1 MTVPFDSADPIVL
14 DSSMLVAY
22 ERMLAPNGALRE
34 GQSWVSGW
42 LVEGVPLLVPALSLA
57 IASHECSGK
66 LPELEFL
73 LRGDADQV
81 LVVPLAHASA
91 VDVGAAAASTAG
103 DVLEV
108 EQVVWCATG
117 HDTGVGTA
125 ERWQVAT
132 YWPDWYTGKHVPI
145 IAL

>member
-1 MTVPFDSADPIVL
+1 MTAAFDPADPIVL
-14 DSSMLVAY
+14 DSSVLVAY
-22 ERMLAPNGALRE
+22 ERMLAPDGAMRE

-57 IASHECSGK
+57 MASHECAGT

-91 VDVGAAAASTAG
+91 VEIGAVATSTAG
-103 DVLEV
+103 EALEV
-108 EQVVWCATG
+108 AQVVWCATG
-117 HDTGVGTA
+117 HDAGVGTS

-132 YWPDWYTGKHVPI
+132 YWPDWYAGKNVPTI
-145 IAL
+145 SL